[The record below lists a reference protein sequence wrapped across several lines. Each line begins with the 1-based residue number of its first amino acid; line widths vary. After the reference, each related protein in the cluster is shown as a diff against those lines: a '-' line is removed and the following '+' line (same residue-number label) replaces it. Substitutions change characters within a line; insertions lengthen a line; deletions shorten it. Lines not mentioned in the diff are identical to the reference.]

1 MKQIGMIGI
10 MVCFSVMLWAQKSET
25 LVETGQ
31 TVPDFQV
38 KMFDGS
44 TLDIRDLRGKVVLL
58 NFWATWCPPCRQ
70 ELNRVQKDLI
80 DRFKGK
86 DFVFLPISRQEP
98 YEKIKA
104 FREQTGHRFPMG
116 MDPNRKIYALFATAT
131 IPRNFLI
138 GPDGRILLSEV
149 GYDEKSFRRLLEV
162 VDSELEKIGSES
174 KIKRSY

>member
-58 NFWATWCPPCRQ
+58 NF
-70 ELNRVQKDLI
+70 
-80 DRFKGK
+80 
-86 DFVFLPISRQEP
+86 
-98 YEKIKA
+98 
-104 FREQTGHRFPMG
+104 
-116 MDPNRKIYALFATAT
+116 
-131 IPRNFLI
+131 LI